1 VNSRGCAHV
10 FAVLAMALFGL
21 ACESTSVPEWPYVLA
36 AQDAGASDAG
46 DAADG
51 RASVRG
57 QNAAPTDP
65 LACDGALCNTTNYSY
80 TGCDVAGKPVDEAPF
95 AALGIVVAMVVAW
108 RRRPTRTAR
117 GTRQRRSR
125 HEVIVGAALLTLV
138 TGARAVADVP
148 AAESSPPA
156 PSSEAAWPLTAT
168 GAVDVML
175 REPPPARRVLAIE
188 WNPLAAA
195 TLHRWSANVIFA
207 PFEHHALI
215 LSPLHA
221 YARTYPI
228 NLYDDEGDP
237 LLLPVQRFYGWGGE
251 LGYRYYTGRGG
262 LRGLFLGPSLF
273 SDWMTVY
280 AQNGAATSYIYYGLA
295 ADVGYQV
302 LLCDRVS
309 LSVGGG
315 VQYGRPDKDIP
326 KQGFFAKYYAN
337 SMFAPRWLV
346 SIGWA
351 L

>member
-1 VNSRGCAHV
+1 ML
-10 FAVLAMALFGL
+10 AVALLGL
-21 ACESTSVPEWPYVLA
+21 ACESTSVPVWPYVSA
-36 AQDAGASDAG
+36 ADDAGSADASDAA
-46 DAADG
+46 DASGG
-51 RASVRG
+51 RQS
-57 QNAAPTDP
+57 AAPADP
-65 LACDGALCNTTNYSY
+65 LACDGALCDTTNYSY
-80 TGCDVAGKPVDEAPF
+80 TGCDLGGNPAGQRDGAPLTLVIIVGMGVARR
-95 AALGIVVAMVVAW
+95 
-108 RRRPTRTAR
+108 RRRPGRTAR
-117 GTRQRRSR
+117 RSR
-125 HEVIVGAALLTLV
+125 RRWSRRGTIAVAALLILV
-138 TGARAVADVP
+138 TGARAL
-148 AAESSPPA
+148 AEGPTAEISPPP
-156 PSSEAAWPLTAT
+156 PSSQAEWPLSVT
-168 GAVDVML
+168 GAVDVTL
-175 REPPPARRVLAIE
+175 REPLPARRILAIE

-302 LLCDRVS
+302 LIGDRVS
-309 LSVGGG
+309 LSIGGG

-326 KQGFFAKYYAN
+326 KQGFLAKYYAN

>member
-1 VNSRGCAHV
+1 M
-10 FAVLAMALFGL
+10 LAMALVGL

-36 AQDAGASDAG
+36 AQDAGSSDAG
-46 DAADG
+46 DASG
-51 RASVRG
+51 G
-57 QNAAPTDP
+57 NQNAVPADP
-65 LACDGALCNTTNYSY
+65 LACDGALCSTTNYSY
-80 TGCDVAGKPVDEAPF
+80 TGCDVGGSPTGKRDL
-95 AALGIVVAMVVAW
+95 AAVTLVIIVGMGVT
-108 RRRPTRTAR
+108 RRR
-117 GTRQRRSR
+117 RRSGR
-125 HEVIVGAALLTLV
+125 IARRSKRRLRYGTIAAAALLILV
-138 TGARAVADVP
+138 TGTRAL
-148 AAESSPPA
+148 AEGPTAENSPP
-156 PSSEAAWPLTAT
+156 PSSSQGEWPLTAT

-175 REPPPARRVLAIE
+175 REPPPARRILAIE

-195 TLHRWSANVIFA
+195 TLHRWSANIIFA

-215 LSPLHA
+215 LSPFHA

-262 LRGLFLGPSLF
+262 LRGLFVGPSLF

-302 LLCDRVS
+302 LLSDRVS

-337 SMFAPRWLV
+337 SMFAPRWLI